1 MICDVQGLPA
11 CIVTLPVPSKRELLD
26 AARTVV
32 LSVVAPPANPVANAP
47 MTNDVKNILIN

>member
-1 MICDVQGLPA
+1 MICDVHGLPG
-11 CIVTLPVPSKRELLD
+11 CIVTLPVPSKRESLD
-26 AARTVV
+26 AARIAV